1 MNLKKWIVAVLGCL
15 LVFGALATWK
25 FMDIAASIAKA
36 KAYPE
41 QSETVEAVLV
51 ATADFTPT
59 ISVMGEIVAPQRLDL
74 HNEFA
79 GSITAVNFHSGERVR
94 AGQLLVQLDVT
105 VEKANLE
112 TARAKAEVARLT
124 HERIAKLM
132 ETKVATQNDLDKA
145 KADLT
150 STLSDITVLE
160 RTIDKKTLRSPFNG
174 RAGLH
179 NFEVGQFL
187 PANSLVASLIGDTSN
202 MWVDFQMPQFYPQ
215 LPPGTAISLVAIAN
229 NAAPTSVKASVIAE
243 NTVLNANNR
252 SRSYRAS
259 IPNDSQRY
267 IPYTVVQ
274 LAVPVAAPENL
285 LQVPAIAVQNDALG
299 QYVFVLRKDDTGK
312 GYRAAR
318 QQVQVK
324 LMEAER
330 ALIVSGGALKKG
342 DLIASAGAFK
352 LYQGILV
359 FTRDRSPAAGKGQEA
374 AGAVKADSVNP

>member
-51 ATADFTPT
+51 TTADFTPT

-79 GSITAVNFHSGERVR
+79 GTITAVNFHSGERVR

-112 TARAKAEVARLT
+112 AAKAKAEVARLT
-124 HERIAKLM
+124 HDRIAKLM

-215 LPPGTAISLVAIAN
+215 LPPGTGISLVAIAN

-374 AGAVKADSVNP
+374 AGTVKADSVNP

>member
-1 MNLKKWIVAVLGCL
+1 MNFKKWIVAIVGCL
-15 LVFGALATWK
+15 IVLGALAAWK
-25 FMDIAASIAKA
+25 YLDIAASIAKA

-41 QSETVEAVLV
+41 QSETVEAVTV

-145 KADLT
+145 RADLT

-215 LPPGTAISLVAIAN
+215 LPVGTEISLVSIGN
-229 NAAPTSVKASVIAE
+229 NAAANRVKASVIAE

-274 LAVPVAAPENL
+274 LAVPIAAPQSL

-299 QYVFVLRKDDTGK
+299 QYVFTLRKDGAGK
-312 GYRAAR
+312 GYRATR
-318 QQVQVK
+318 QQIQVK
-324 LMEAER
+324 LMETDR
-330 ALIVSGGALKKG
+330 ALIESGGALNKG
-342 DLIASAGAFK
+342 DLIAGAGAFK

-359 FTRDRSPAAGKGQEA
+359 FTRDRNAANGKGPDA
-374 AGAVKADSVNP
+374 AAAVKTDAVNP

>member
-51 ATADFTPT
+51 TTADFTPT

-79 GSITAVNFHSGERVR
+79 GTITAVNFHSGERVR

-112 TARAKAEVARLT
+112 AAKAKADVARLT
-124 HERIAKLM
+124 HDRMVKLM

-145 KADLT
+145 RADLT

-215 LPPGTAISLVAIAN
+215 LPAGTEISLASIG
-229 NAAPTSVKASVIAE
+229 NAAATRVKASVIAE

-274 LAVPVAAPENL
+274 LAVPIAAPQSL

-299 QYVFVLRKDDTGK
+299 QYVFTLRKDGAGK
-312 GYRAAR
+312 GYRATR
-318 QQVQVK
+318 QQIQVK
-324 LMEAER
+324 LMETDR
-330 ALIVSGGALKKG
+330 ALIESGGALNKG
-342 DLIASAGAFK
+342 DLIAGAGAFK

-359 FTRDRSPAAGKGQEA
+359 FTRDRNAANGKGPDA
-374 AGAVKADSVNP
+374 AAAVKTDAVNP